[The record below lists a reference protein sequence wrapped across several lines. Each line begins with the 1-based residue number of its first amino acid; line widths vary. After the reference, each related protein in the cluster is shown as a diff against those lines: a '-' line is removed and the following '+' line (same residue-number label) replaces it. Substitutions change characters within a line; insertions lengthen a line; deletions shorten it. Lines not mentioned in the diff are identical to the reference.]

1 MEKVIAVLMRPEPD
15 DDWCARQRAQ
25 VADALLGLGVAGLSI
40 NVRDSTVRDS
50 LMTLTTLYPPVAAV
64 VSLWTQQCYG
74 EQVAAALRLLAQEC
88 DELGAYL
95 VTESVPLTFPSL
107 VESGSRTPGLAN
119 IALLRR
125 PDGLDQATWLT
136 RWQRDHTQVAI
147 EAQATFGYTQNWVV
161 RALTPEAPGI
171 AGIVEELFP
180 VAATTDLKAF
190 FGAADDNDL
199 RNRISRMVAR
209 TSTPCQP
216 AATCSE
222 HRSRIE
228 EREMTTLNEAAA
240 LAAAERG
247 LAVVSTVRAD
257 GTVQASLVNVGLL
270 PHPVSGEPS
279 LGFTTYGKVK
289 LGNLRARPQLAV
301 TFRNGWQWA
310 TVEGRAQLVGPDDPR
325 PWLVDG
331 ERLRLLLREVFTA
344 AGGTHDDWD
353 EYDRVMA
360 QEQRAVVLI
369 TPTRIYSNG

>member
-1 MEKVIAVLMRPEPD
+1 
-15 DDWCARQRAQ
+15 
-25 VADALLGLGVAGLSI
+25 
-40 NVRDSTVRDS
+40 
-50 LMTLTTLYPPVAAV
+50 
-64 VSLWTQQCYG
+64 
-74 EQVAAALRLLAQEC
+74 
-88 DELGAYL
+88 
-95 VTESVPLTFPSL
+95 
-107 VESGSRTPGLAN
+107 
-119 IALLRR
+119 
-125 PDGLDQATWLT
+125 
-136 RWQRDHTQVAI
+136 
-147 EAQATFGYTQNWVV
+147 
-161 RALTPEAPGI
+161 
-171 AGIVEELFP
+171 
-180 VAATTDLKAF
+180 
-190 FGAADDNDL
+190 
-199 RNRISRMVAR
+199 
-209 TSTPCQP
+209 
-216 AATCSE
+216 
-222 HRSRIE
+222 
-228 EREMTTLNEAAA
+228 MTTLNEAAA

-310 TVEGRAQLVGPDDPR
+310 TVEVRAQLVGPDDPR